1 MEMTTEVLSEG
12 RIKITLAGSMNA
24 TSTEKIDLRFNAE
37 VGAAHGAIVDF
48 EKVDFLASMGIRT
61 LVIAA
66 KALKR
71 KSGRMIILKPIPE
84 VEQVLISSGVDSLMD
99 IAHDLDTAVAMLVG

>member
-1 MEMTTEVLSEG
+1 MKMITETLREG
-12 RIKITLAGSMNA
+12 QIKIALIGSMNA
-24 TSTEKIDLRFNAE
+24 TGAEKIDLHFNAE
-37 VGAAHGAIVDF
+37 VGAAHDVIVDL

-71 KSGRMIILKPIPE
+71 RSGRMIILKPTPE
-84 VEQVLISSGVDSLMD
+84 VEQVLLASGIDSLMD
-99 IAHDLDTAVAMLVG
+99 ITHELDAALALLPR